1 MDSSMTVI
9 PEALHEGPRH
19 TKALV
24 SALALVSLMT
34 VFVSA
39 LGLAATTFLAAPRL
53 YYSLGSLLLGW
64 SGIALFFFLSVSLF
78 LELSYSLFRLAKFK
92 AGRCLRIFL
101 FWVLSLIPLILIWIT
116 LRLMAGFQ
124 A

>member
-1 MDSSMTVI
+1 MDSSTTGI
-9 PEALHEGPRH
+9 PKAIHEAPRR

-24 SALALVSLMT
+24 TALALASLIT
-34 VFVSA
+34 VIISA
-39 LGLAATTFLAAPRL
+39 LGLAATTFLTAPQL
-53 YYSLGSLLLGW
+53 YNSLGSLLLGW
-64 SGIALFFFLSVSLF
+64 SGLALFFFLSVSLF

-92 AGRCLRIFL
+92 AGKCLRIFL
-101 FWVLSLIPLILIWIT
+101 FWVLSLIPLILIWIS